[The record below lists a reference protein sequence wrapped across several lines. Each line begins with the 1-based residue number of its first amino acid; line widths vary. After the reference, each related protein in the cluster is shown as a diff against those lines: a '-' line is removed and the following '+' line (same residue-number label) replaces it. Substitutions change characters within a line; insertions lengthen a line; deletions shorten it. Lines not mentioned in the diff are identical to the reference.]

1 MHSNSHKPS
10 SINRAVLTLAA
21 ALVLAGCG
29 GAGRENVG
37 SPASEPAASDEDYRA
52 ALDRFAAR
60 VDVSRSFREVG
71 NDDRFVSSRDSLVAD
86 VNAFI
91 RNNPHAEDD
100 AEFVSLLN
108 ALSALD
114 TLATPVPG
122 EEEGY
127 SATDDSLA
135 LASAE
140 WPNADLPAGD
150 GRMFSID
157 NTQFPVIESSRIDF
171 WINYFTGPGRDRFD
185 RALYRMQLHRPTVET
200 VLDEMDLPQELIC
213 IAFIESGFAMKAVS
227 SARAVGPWQFISGTG
242 RRYGLRSNW
251 WYEERSD
258 IVAST
263 YAAGHYL
270 KDLYSIWGDWFL
282 AFAAY
287 NCGEYRVA
295 RQVSRQKTKNFWE
308 LDLPLQTERYV
319 PKFLATLYIMREP
332 EKYGFTIPQVE
343 PLRYDLITVE
353 YAIEL
358 DALARC
364 AGTTAEV
371 IKELNPQLRRGA
383 TPPNMEVHLKVPA
396 GTGELCMTNIAA
408 LPPEERVAWQEHTV
422 RKGETLSAIA
432 GRYDTSIE
440 ALRDANNLRGRSL
453 LQIGQRLVIPV
464 PGGTYAQAANSPASS
479 RPAYRTHTST
489 IDRDA
494 LERYAERATRGASTT
509 GRSKTVYTVRRGD
522 TLGQIAQ
529 KHGVGIS
536 QIRSWNNL
544 SRRRHIY
551 PGQKLA
557 IYVRGSAGAN
567 DIDVAA
573 SAPSAPS
580 EVDESRF
587 ERQRHVVSSGETF
600 YSISRRY
607 NVSMN
612 DLMAW
617 NGKKRSIIRPGDV
630 LVIWKPRAA
639 EESSGR

>member
-1 MHSNSHKPS
+1 VHSNLRKPS
-10 SINRAVLTLAA
+10 SINRMVAA
-21 ALVLAGCG
+21 IVVTFLLGCG
-29 GAGRENVG
+29 GTGRESAG
-37 SPASEPAASDEDYRA
+37 SLGSNAAAADEDYRA
-52 ALDRFAAR
+52 SLDRFS
-60 VDVSRSFREVG
+60 SRIETSRELHADASG
-71 NDDRFVSSRDSLVAD
+71 GRFESNRDSLVAD

-91 RNNPHAEDD
+91 RQHPHAEDD
-100 AEFVSLLN
+100 PEFVSILN

-114 TLATPVPG
+114 TLTARGPG
-122 EEEGY
+122 DRDGY
-127 SATDDSLA
+127 SAVDDSLA

-140 WPNADLPAGD
+140 WPTADLPASD
-150 GRMFSID
+150 GRMFSTE
-157 NTQFPVIESSRIDF
+157 NTQFPVIESTRIDF

-185 RALYRMQLHRPTVET
+185 RALYRMQLHRPTVEPI
-200 VLDEMDLPQELIC
+200 LDEMDLPQELIC

-227 SARAVGPWQFISGTG
+227 SASAVGPWQFISGTG

-263 YAAGHYL
+263 YAAGNYL

-295 RQVSRQKTKNFWE
+295 RQVARQKTKNFWE

-319 PKFLATLYIMREP
+319 PKFLAALYIMREP

-358 DALARC
+358 DVLARC
-364 AGTTAEV
+364 AGTTTEV
-371 IKELNPQLRRGA
+371 IKEMNPQLRRGA
-383 TPPNMEVHLKVPA
+383 TPPNMVVHLKVPA
-396 GTGELCMTNIAA
+396 GAGELCMTNIAA
-408 LPPEERVAWQEHTV
+408 LPPTERVRWQEHTV
-422 RKGETLSAIA
+422 RKGETLSGIA
-432 GRYDTSIE
+432 GRYDTSVD
-440 ALRDANNLRGRSL
+440 ALRDANNLRRTSL

-464 PGGTYAQAANSPASS
+464 PGGSAAAVEVTSS
-479 RPAYRTHTST
+479 KPSYRTRTST

-494 LERYAERATRGASTT
+494 LERYAERAVAGATTT
-509 GRSKTVYTVRRGD
+509 GRSRTVYTVRPND
-522 TLGQIAQ
+522 TLSGIASA
-529 KHGVGIS
+529 HGVGVS

-557 IYVRGSAGAN
+557 IYVRDSSVARTPE
-567 DIDVAA
+567 VAA
-573 SAPSAPS
+573 ATSS
-580 EVDESRF
+580 EVDEARF
-587 ERQRHVVSSGETF
+587 ESQRHVVSSGETF

-617 NGKKRSIIRPGDV
+617 NGKTRSIIRPGDV
-630 LVIWKPRAA
+630 LVIWKPRAV
-639 EESSGR
+639 EETGGR

>member
-1 MHSNSHKPS
+1 MHSNLRKPS
-10 SINRAVLTLAA
+10 SINRMVAA
-21 ALVLAGCG
+21 IVVTFLLGCG
-29 GAGRENVG
+29 GTGRESAG
-37 SPASEPAASDEDYRA
+37 SLGSNAAAADEDYRA
-52 ALDRFAAR
+52 SLDRFS
-60 VDVSRSFREVG
+60 SRIETSRELHADASG
-71 NDDRFVSSRDSLVAD
+71 GRFESNRDSLVAD

-91 RNNPHAEDD
+91 RQHPHAEDD
-100 AEFVSLLN
+100 PEFVSILN

-114 TLATPVPG
+114 TLTARGPG
-122 EEEGY
+122 DRDGY
-127 SATDDSLA
+127 SAVDDSLA

-140 WPNADLPAGD
+140 WPTADLPASD
-150 GRMFSID
+150 GRMFSTE
-157 NTQFPVIESSRIDF
+157 NTQFPVIESTRIDF

-185 RALYRMQLHRPTVET
+185 RALYRMQLHRPTVEPI
-200 VLDEMDLPQELIC
+200 LDEMDLPQELIC

-227 SARAVGPWQFISGTG
+227 SASAVGPWQFISGTG

-263 YAAGHYL
+263 YAAGNYL

-295 RQVSRQKTKNFWE
+295 RQVARQKTKNFWE

-319 PKFLATLYIMREP
+319 PKFLAALYIMREP

-358 DALARC
+358 DVLARC
-364 AGTTAEV
+364 AGTTTEV
-371 IKELNPQLRRGA
+371 IKEMNPQLRRGA
-383 TPPNMEVHLKVPA
+383 TPPNMVVHLKVPA
-396 GTGELCMTNIAA
+396 GAGELCMTNIAA
-408 LPPEERVAWQEHTV
+408 LPPTERVRWQEHTV
-422 RKGETLSAIA
+422 RKGETLSGIA
-432 GRYDTSIE
+432 GRYDTSVD
-440 ALRDANNLRGRSL
+440 ALRDANNLRRTSL

-464 PGGTYAQAANSPASS
+464 PGGSAAAVEVTSS
-479 RPAYRTHTST
+479 KPSYRTRTST

-494 LERYAERATRGASTT
+494 LERYAERAVAGATTT
-509 GRSKTVYTVRRGD
+509 GRSRTVYTVRPND
-522 TLGQIAQ
+522 TLSGIASA
-529 KHGVGIS
+529 HGVGVS

-557 IYVRGSAGAN
+557 IYVRDSSVARTPE
-567 DIDVAA
+567 VAA
-573 SAPSAPS
+573 ATSS
-580 EVDESRF
+580 EVDEARF
-587 ERQRHVVSSGETF
+587 ESQRHVVSSGETF

-617 NGKKRSIIRPGDV
+617 NGKTRSIIRPGDV
-630 LVIWKPRAA
+630 LVIWKPRAV
-639 EESSGR
+639 EETGGR